1 MLLFEDAIENY
12 KNYLILKDKPQS
24 VFKIMNRINNQI
36 LPYFKNK
43 DIHKIKT
50 IDYLNWQMQI
60 NSMNFKYSY
69 KKTLHYCFI
78 SFLNYCVK
86 FQDLKENVGIKVG
99 NFRNDEIETCGK
111 VWTIDDFNKFIKV
124 VDDNIYNTL
133 FKFLYFTGVRQ
144 GEALALTFEDINNE
158 VVNINKTITKEFYN
172 GNRIVTTPKTKKSIR
187 KISIDNK
194 LKNEILDLQKYYST
208 AYKDFNNKFYVFGG
222 KKPLSPTT
230 LTRRKNHY
238 CKIAKVPQIKIHE
251 FRHSHACLLF
261 QNNIPI
267 EDISK
272 RLGHSTITLTMDV
285 YLKYIPR
292 DEKRVLSTLNSLR
305 LAS

>member
-1 MLLFEDAIENY
+1 
-12 KNYLILKDKPQS
+12 
-24 VFKIMNRINNQI
+24 
-36 LPYFKNK
+36 
-43 DIHKIKT
+43 
-50 IDYLNWQMQI
+50 MQI

-69 KKTLHYCFI
+69 KKTLHYCFV

-86 FQDLKENVGIKVG
+86 FHNLNENVGSKVG
-99 NFRNDEIETCGK
+99 NFRNTDIETCGK
-111 VWTIDDFNKFIKV
+111 VWTIEDFNNFIKV
-124 VDDNIYNTL
+124 VDNKIYNVL
-133 FKFLYFTGVRQ
+133 FKFLYFTGVRM
-144 GEALALTFEDINNE
+144 GEALALTFEDINNQ
-158 VVNINKTITKEFYN
+158 VVSINKTITKEYYN
-172 GNRIVTTPKTKKSIR
+172 GKRITTLPKTKKSIR
-187 KISIDNK
+187 KISIDDK
-194 LKNEILDLQKYYST
+194 LKSEICELQEYYST
-208 AYKDFNNKFYVFGG
+208 TYKNFNNNFYIFGG

-230 LTRRKNHY
+230 ITRRKNYY
-238 CKIAKVPQIKIHE
+238 CDISQVPQIKIHE

-261 QNNIPI
+261 QNNVPI